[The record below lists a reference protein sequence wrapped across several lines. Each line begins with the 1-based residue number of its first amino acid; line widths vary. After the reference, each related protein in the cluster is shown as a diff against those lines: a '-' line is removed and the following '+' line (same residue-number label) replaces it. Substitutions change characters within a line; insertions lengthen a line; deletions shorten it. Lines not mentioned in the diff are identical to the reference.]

1 MATPA
6 SVRKFST
13 HDDEPAFGT
22 CGLLPLSLQFNFT
35 MIDVE
40 MVIGNLAPEEFVVWG
55 PVDVSGKAGRTTG
68 EVKRVHLN
76 SSSIFE

>member
-22 CGLLPLSLQFNFT
+22 CGLFPLSLQFNF
-35 MIDVE
+35 VE
-40 MVIGNLAPEEFVVWG
+40 MTKGNLAPEEFVVWG
-55 PVDVSGKAGRTTG
+55 PVDVSGKAGRTTR
-68 EVKRVHLN
+68 EVERVDLN
-76 SSSIFE
+76 RSSIFE